1 MRKNRIFLS
10 ALLLSAVIMFGLG
23 FVGRHESSVPLSSSS
38 TSTPQTGQV
47 SYVIYADGSY
57 VKALDTSTGNTDFS
71 GVDAAAVIMQ
81 AAKPNSK
88 VLISA
93 GTYII
98 NHAASSQDS
107 IIISNS
113 NVELYGEGQEVTIL
127 KLADGANRRVLSIFQ
142 TSNVYIH
149 DLQIDGNRMN
159 QNQNTGAPAIYEDG
173 ISAWRST
180 GFIVSN
186 TYVHDVRNFGITLSD
201 CTNSRVLKNRI
212 VNSDANGI
220 TIDNKESG
228 SGITV
233 RGNTVDGASDVG
245 ITAWYSN
252 NFVAENNTVRNVM
265 MNRSPYGGNDHVG
278 MMVENAARKVTYRN
292 NYIENCGTAL
302 SATGGTTIM
311 FDTNTAHNCL
321 MSLWAD
327 NVNELTVTNCV
338 FDGIATAPQ
347 TNLPYFALD
356 LDPGVASAMLTGN
369 QFINVGP
376 YLGAGAIVVQ
386 LKPPSGTFSNN
397 IIDTANGKYQAIYI
411 KTPSGW
417 IVRNN
422 TIITISI
429 TSTTTSSTSSN
440 TSSPQPTSAGSA
452 GSLKSGLHGV
462 IVFKK
467 KLS

>member
-10 ALLLSAVIMFGLG
+10 ALLLTAVITFGL
-23 FVGRHESSVPLSSSS
+23 
-38 TSTPQTGQV
+38 
-47 SYVIYADGSY
+47 VIYTETTTTSGTTTFTTGPSNYVVSTDGTTIS
-57 VKALDTSTGNTDFS
+57 ALNTATGKVDFS
-71 GVDAAAVIMQ
+71 GTDAAAVIMK
-81 AAKPNSK
+81 AALPGSK
-88 VLISA
+88 VLIKA

-113 NVELYGEGQEVTIL
+113 NVELYGEGQDVSIL
-127 KLADGANRRVLSIFQ
+127 KLADGANRNVVSVSQ
-142 TSNVYIH
+142 ASNVYIH

-159 QNQNTGAPAIYEDG
+159 QAQGTGAPAIYNNG
-173 ISAWRST
+173 IKASLST

-201 CTNSRVLKNRI
+201 CTNSRVLNNRI

-220 TIDNKESG
+220 TIDNEDSG

-245 ITAWYSN
+245 ITAWYGN
-252 NFVAENNTVRNVM
+252 DFLAENNTVRNVM

-278 MMVENAARKVTYRN
+278 MMVEMGGQKMTYRN
-292 NYIENCGTAL
+292 NHIENCGTAL

-321 MSLWAD
+321 IGLWAD
-327 NVNELTVTNCV
+327 NVNGLTLRNSV

-356 LDPGVASAMLTGN
+356 LDPGVTSAILTGN

-376 YLGAGAIVVQ
+376 YLGAGAVVIQ

-397 IIDTANGKYQAIYI
+397 IIDTANGKYQAIDI
-411 KTPSGW
+411 QTPSGW

-422 TIITISI
+422 TIITTTPI
-429 TSTTTSSTSSN
+429 STTTSSTLFLENLSRSSVVGEIC
-440 TSSPQPTSAGSA
+440 TRT
-452 GSLKSGLHGV
+452 KM
-462 IVFKK
+462 
-467 KLS
+467 